1 MRMMKGLIFL
11 KSAFLLWF
19 FVLVFVPTAIAGKMI
34 KLTIPTAISMA
45 FEASEDLKISENE
58 ILRNISKQQEERSYA
73 RPTVIGQVVWSN
85 NFEYPDIATTAATR
99 EYYVDSG
106 LTLSQTLFTFGR
118 ISNAVSA
125 AKKAVDASRFN
136 KESTRQDIVYN
147 AKFCYFNTLLSKKI
161 LEISEESYENAK
173 QNKNILED
181 RSAQGRVS
189 KYDNIK
195 ISADISSRLPT
206 VNNARANF
214 ISTLETLKVAI
225 GAAAGDNVELVD
237 GFLQEFQEFDREALA
252 LALYKNQPAIKALVE
267 MIKEKEASIK
277 SKKAT
282 LFPEISAFAT
292 WNHKGDGDNCY
303 VGKDNLDDYG
313 VAGLKVTVPVW
324 AGGMDREKLRQ
335 AKLDKEDA
343 ELQYAKGREEYL
355 LLLDKAISEYREYL
369 KTLEANEEAV
379 RLAEEAFLYSQELFG
394 SGQVS
399 LTDLNDSELQL
410 TNAKINKETTLFN
423 LNMTAALIER
433 LTLMESLHE

>member
-1 MRMMKGLIFL
+1 MKMTKGLNISKAAFALLVSFYIFTPL
-11 KSAFLLWF
+11 A
-19 FVLVFVPTAIAGKMI
+19 TAEENGTS
-34 KLTIPTAISMA
+34 TIELSVPTAISMA

-58 ILRNISKQQEERSYA
+58 VLRNISKQKEERSYA
-73 RPTVIGQVVWSN
+73 RPSVIGQAGWSN
-85 NFEYPDIATTAATR
+85 NFEYPDIVTTAATR

-106 LTLSQTLFTFGR
+106 VTLSQTLFTFGR

-136 KESTRQDIVYN
+136 KESTEQDIIYN
-147 AKFCYFNTLLSKKI
+147 TKFCYFNTLLTKRI

-173 QNKNILED
+173 QNKKILED

-225 GAAAGDNVELVD
+225 GAAAGDDIELVD
-237 GFLQEFQEFDREALA
+237 GFVQEFPEFDREALA
-252 LALYKNQPAIKALVE
+252 LALYNNQPAIKALVE
-267 MIKEKEASIK
+267 TIKEKEASIK

-282 LFPEISAFAT
+282 LFPEISSFAT
-292 WNHKGDGDNCY
+292 WNHKGDGDDY
-303 VGKDNLDDYG
+303 YIGKDNMDDYG
-313 VAGLKVTVPVW
+313 VAGIKVSIPVW

-343 ELQYAKGREEYL
+343 ELQYAKGQEEYL
-355 LLLDKAISEYREYL
+355 LLLDKSISEYREYL

-394 SGQVS
+394 
-399 LTDLNDSELQL
+399 
-410 TNAKINKETTLFN
+410 
-423 LNMTAALIER
+423 
-433 LTLMESLHE
+433 